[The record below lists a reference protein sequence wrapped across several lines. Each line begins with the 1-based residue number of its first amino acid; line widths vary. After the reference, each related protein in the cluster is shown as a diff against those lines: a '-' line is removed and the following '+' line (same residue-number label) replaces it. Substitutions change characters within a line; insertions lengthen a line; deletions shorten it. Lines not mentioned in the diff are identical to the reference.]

1 METKRA
7 NFEISLEQEASL
19 QQLKQLLDAPS
30 IKEAVLRSSRVMLF
44 LAGEMSSG
52 KRLYLGESPEK
63 ATRVALPDI
72 EPSFGWKWLTQRP
85 HPWRR
90 QLWVKG
96 RRLLAS
102 QVWSDMQTN
111 GMTEAEAAANWDL
124 PREAIE
130 EILAYRLQNAALIAL
145 EADEEKRQLADA
157 GVNLEIVH

>member
-7 NFEISLEQEASL
+7 NFEITLEQEASL
-19 QQLKQLLDAPS
+19 LQLKQLLDAPS
-30 IKEAVLRSSRVMLF
+30 IKEAVLRSSRVMIF
-44 LAGEMSSG
+44 LANEMSRG
-52 KRLYLGESPEK
+52 KRLYLGESRES

-72 EPSFGWKWLTQRP
+72 EPSFSWKWLMQRP

-102 QVWSDMQTN
+102 QVWADMQIN
-111 GMTEAEAAANWDL
+111 GMTEEEAAINWDL
-124 PREAIE
+124 PRGAIE
-130 EILAYRLQNAALIAL
+130 EILAYCTQNTALIAM
-145 EADEEKRQLADA
+145 EANEEKRQLADA

>member
-7 NFEISLEQEASL
+7 NFEITPEQEASL
-19 QQLKQLLDAPS
+19 QQLKRMLDAPS

-44 LAGEMSSG
+44 LANEMSGG
-52 KRLYLGESPEK
+52 KRLYLGESPEN
-63 ATRVALPDI
+63 ATRIALPDI
-72 EPSFGWKWLTQRP
+72 ESSSGWKWLTQRP

-102 QVWSDMQTN
+102 QVWADMQTN
-111 GMTEAEAAANWDL
+111 GMSEEEAAANWDL
-124 PREAIE
+124 PREAIA
-130 EILAYRLQNAALIAL
+130 EILAYRDQNAALIAL

-157 GVNLEIVH
+157 GVNLEAVH